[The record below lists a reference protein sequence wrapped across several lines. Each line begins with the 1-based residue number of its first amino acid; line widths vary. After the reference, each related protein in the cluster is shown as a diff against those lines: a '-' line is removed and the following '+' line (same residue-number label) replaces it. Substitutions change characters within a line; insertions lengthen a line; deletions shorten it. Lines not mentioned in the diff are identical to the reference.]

1 MCFNC
6 ILAIEDMNNSHCLN
20 LIVWIVILML
30 EDKHDLGVGGIDRV
44 RNCHL
49 IFNFFRFILA
59 KYYINWLILFIFDI
73 ILPIVGKW
81 TKCDQRGNFSR
92 ITVKSRE
99 VGISRV
105 RWQFP
110 KNGGF
115 QIRSYAGIIIAF
127 FYLVESVKLEKFI

>member
-1 MCFNC
+1 M
-6 ILAIEDMNNSHCLN
+6 
-20 LIVWIVILML
+20 V
-30 EDKHDLGVGGIDRV
+30 
-44 RNCHL
+44 
-49 IFNFFRFILA
+49 
-59 KYYINWLILFIFDI
+59 
-73 ILPIVGKW
+73 PIVGKW
-81 TKCDQRGNFSR
+81 AKCDKKDNFSR

-127 FYLVESVKLEKFI
+127 FYLVVEYYEETIFIRKSVRLGKFI